1 LWERLLTGLWH
12 DRVEFSL
19 RGRFLSEAVDLADLV
34 RISHMIDI
42 TVFYVPSAA
51 VKFDLQVGCRMGTSR
66 EPSINLIDGTI

>member
-1 LWERLLTGLWH
+1 
-12 DRVEFSL
+12 
-19 RGRFLSEAVDLADLV
+19 
-34 RISHMIDI
+34 MIDI